1 MDNNL
6 ENSLNESLEEK
17 NETMEETM
25 ENQKE
30 TIGQEE
36 AASAGESQLE
46 DDHNKKDKEDTSFIQ
61 LLIASFA
68 DVTAISALT
77 FIGIFLFK
85 LILKVGGWRVK
96 AGSDIIIY
104 LIAFIIM
111 SIIYA
116 PICAK
121 TKLGATIGQKLF
133 YLKLKKED

>member
-17 NETMEETM
+17 NETLEETI

-36 AASAGESQLE
+36 AASAGESPLE
-46 DDHNKKDKEDTSFIQ
+46 NDHNKKDKEDTSFIQ

-85 LILKVGGWRVK
+85 VILKVAGWKVK
-96 AGSDIIIY
+96 AGGDITIY

-111 SIIYA
+111 SIVYA